1 MENLIRPG
9 HAHDN
14 KGLSFLVKKEEDE
27 HDPIPS
33 EYRLIPST
41 RCRFLALQNWLEILA
56 GFISS
61 TQRWVGPSAKPEPKL
76 RLSCGTARFVFLEL
90 GSNRQTDGSSP

>member
-1 MENLIRPG
+1 
-9 HAHDN
+9 
-14 KGLSFLVKKEEDE
+14 
-27 HDPIPS
+27 
-33 EYRLIPST
+33 
-41 RCRFLALQNWLEILA
+41 LALQNWLEILA

-61 TQRWVGPSAKPEPKL
+61 TQRWQGPSAKPELKL